1 MLETENKHLIEGVVM
16 VIFYL
21 EMSFTGKFT
30 LVYFFYHY
38 RTFCMPYILS
48 EIIFQFDFLRYKI
61 VIYMYIYNLILFVW
75 FQILHLYFF
84 LKHFFTHCNSL
95 YILFL
100 SSFSPFP
107 PDICFSMSLP
117 YGKAP
122 NYIQFP
128 PSKITLKNF
137 T

>member
-38 RTFCMPYILS
+38 RTFCMLYILS

-84 LKHFFTHCNSL
+84 LKHFFTRCNSL
-95 YILFL
+95 YIFFYLLPPLSHLTFVFL
-100 SSFSPFP
+100 CHCHMGRHQIISS
-107 PDICFSMSLP
+107 SLLV
-117 YGKAP
+117 K
-122 NYIQFP
+122 
-128 PSKITLKNF
+128 LL
-137 T
+137 